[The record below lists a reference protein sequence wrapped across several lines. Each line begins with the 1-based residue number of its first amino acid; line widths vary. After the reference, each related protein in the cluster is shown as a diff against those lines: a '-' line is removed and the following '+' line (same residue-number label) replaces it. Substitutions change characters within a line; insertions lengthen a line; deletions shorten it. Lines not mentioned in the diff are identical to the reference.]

1 MEMMIAKKGCDTD
14 FLPASHR
21 GISKKAAFCIHSP
34 MFIVY
39 CERFFLLCFYV
50 CLFVC
55 FCCSV
60 FLFQVW
66 QKCIVC
72 FLKISAFVAN
82 VSFPEVFVHISSMF
96 YKRKIIVACCVV
108 KWKKRPNL
116 DRCLLWRS
124 KSFNKREKVSFINTN
139 YPKIKITLKE
149 NFARKLDLIHCW
161 QNEFFFEKWQLQ
173 LMMK

>member
-1 MEMMIAKKGCDTD
+1 LEWRHLWIAPFIIEREGVFDYCWGSSIVISCRHMEMMIAKKGCDTD

-96 YKRKIIVACCVV
+96 YKRKIIVACRVV
-108 KWKKRPNL
+108 KWKKGP
-116 DRCLLWRS
+116 
-124 KSFNKREKVSFINTN
+124 I
-139 YPKIKITLKE
+139 
-149 NFARKLDLIHCW
+149 
-161 QNEFFFEKWQLQ
+161 
-173 LMMK
+173 